1 MHLPPHP
8 DPDGTISHSTRPAS
22 GQVAGY
28 PQPTPQTVEGA
39 NVGLRPREP
48 INGVLLLNKP
58 VGISSNAA
66 LQKAKWLLNAKKA
79 GHTGTLDPFADGLL
93 PLCFGEATKFSAY
106 LLDADKTYRAVMQ
119 LGVVTTTGDP
129 EGEVMAT
136 RSVAVSR
143 GKFDAVL
150 PRFSGE
156 IEQIPPMHSALKH
169 QGRPLYEYARAGIEI
184 DRPPRRVT
192 IHRLEMLE
200 WSPPRVVIEVQCSA
214 GTYIRTLAQDIGA
227 ALGCG
232 AHLTALTRLASGGFS
247 LADACTPSE
256 LDALPPMERPARL
269 LPVDSLVAHLP
280 AVSLDQDGITALCQG
295 RHPELRG
302 APAGLLRVYDMSRRF
317 VGLARSDTCHL
328 VPQRLVA
335 TNVAAP
341 TA

>member
-1 MHLPPHP
+1 MK
-8 DPDGTISHSTRPAS
+8 
-22 GQVAGY
+22 QVRI
-28 PQPTPQTVEGA
+28 PVH
-39 NVGLRPREP
+39 
-48 INGVLLLNKP
+48 GVLLLNKP

-129 EGEVMAT
+129 EGKVLAT

-143 GKFDAVL
+143 SEFEAVL
-150 PRFSGE
+150 PRFRGE

-192 IHRLEMLE
+192 IHRLDVVES
-200 WSPPRVVIEVQCSA
+200 SPPRVVIDVQCSA

-247 LADACTPSE
+247 LADACTLDE
-256 LDALPPMERPARL
+256 LETLPAAQRGARL

-302 APAGLLRVYDMSRRF
+302 APAGLVRVYDMSQRF
-317 VGLARSDTCHL
+317 VGLAKSDTHQL
-328 VPQRLVA
+328 IPQRLVA

-341 TA
+341 TS